1 MPFNVAAQYHRAVV
15 ANIAFWRERV
25 LDVGPSADQWH
36 SHHKAIWQAVDAG
49 LSCHPVQA
57 GTVDFAVELMPL
69 LERWGVWPEWLALL
83 ETAETVELPSALK
96 VRLLLAKCRLY
107 VLNRNFGDAVHDLEM
122 ALSLAENNRLKELA
136 ALAHLGLVNA
146 YLGDKKHTLAL
157 SHGLKALELLS
168 PTETTRRAALYN
180 SLGLIKLEMQ
190 EFTASEKQFQQALDL
205 WNEVDEPTQLART
218 YLNLGVVYQRQ
229 QRWQETKSCYERART
244 ALKPT
249 ASLVDKLKVL
259 NGLGALHYMT
269 QSLLEA
275 EVTFREGVTTAN
287 QLQGMYHLRGSLT
300 HNLGNTLLALG
311 RWVESRLFLEKSVKL
326 WQQANDGLEE
336 ANSLGTLGE
345 LFILQGEWDLATS
358 HYREAL
364 QLLKDYPTHPWAQK
378 LTDEFESAQ
387 ARCADRAQSTSTS
400 S

>member
-1 MPFNVAAQYHRAVV
+1 MTFNVPAQYHRAVV

-25 LDVGPSADQWH
+25 LGVGPSADQWH
-36 SHHKAIWQAVDAG
+36 SQHKAIWQAVAAG

-57 GTVDFAVELMPL
+57 ETVAFAVELMPL
-69 LERWGVWPEWLALL
+69 LERWGVWTEWLALL
-83 ETAETVELPSALK
+83 ETAETIELTPMLK

-122 ALSLAENNRLKELA
+122 ALSLAANNRLMDLA
-136 ALAHLGLVNA
+136 ALAHFGLVNA

-168 PTETTRRAALYN
+168 PAQITRRAALYN
-180 SLGLIKLEMQ
+180 SLGLIELERQ
-190 EFTASEKQFQQALDL
+190 AFAASEKRFQQALAL
-205 WNEVDEPTQLART
+205 WYEVDEPTQLART
-218 YLNLGVVYQRQ
+218 YLNLGVVYQQQ
-229 QRWQETKSCYERART
+229 QRWEEAKRCYEQART
-244 ALKPT
+244 ALAPT

-269 QSLLEA
+269 QSLSEA
-275 EVTFREGVTTAN
+275 EAAFREGVTTAN

-311 RWVESRLFLEKSVKL
+311 RWVESRLSLEKSVRL
-326 WQQANDGLEE
+326 WQQANDGLEQ

-345 LFILQGEWDLATS
+345 LFEAQGEWGLAAS
-358 HYREAL
+358 RYEEAL
-364 QLLKDYPTHPWAQK
+364 QLLNDYPMHPWAQK
-378 LTDEFESAQ
+378 LRVEFEPAQ
-387 ARCADRAQSTSTS
+387 ARCAAAAQSATTS